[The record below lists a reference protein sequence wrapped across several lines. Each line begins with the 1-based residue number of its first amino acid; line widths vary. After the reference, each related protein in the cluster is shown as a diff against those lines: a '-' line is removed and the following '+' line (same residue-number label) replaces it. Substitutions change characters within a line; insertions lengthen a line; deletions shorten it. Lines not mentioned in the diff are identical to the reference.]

1 MTPQDLVAA
10 FERGLQLHAHP
21 FDRRSLL
28 AFVESAW
35 ARIEEDAMEQVH
47 VRLLTPY
54 TLPDAG
60 RQGSAGQ
67 T

>member
-1 MTPQDLVAA
+1 MTLQDLVAA
-10 FERGLQLHAHP
+10 FERHLQHAHP

-35 ARIEEDAMEQVH
+35 PRIEEDAMEQVH
-47 VRLLTPY
+47 VRLSTPY

-60 RQGSAGQ
+60 RDGSAGQ
-67 T
+67 